1 MSGAPPHRARPHS
14 GGGGK
19 RGRDGD
25 DGRPRRPPDK
35 TKPIDK
41 LTKVDLEEGGRLRVI
56 YYALIAMGTLGT
68 PPRGQLLT
76 VTKNR
81 KPLHERTQAV
91 ATWLDGLE
99 RCPSFAKSELSQAF
113 VHVVRAVRAS
123 GLYDHFVD
131 TLVEHLTD
139 RALGDDA
146 GPTPVEDPFG
156 ELSE

>member
-1 MSGAPPHRARPHS
+1 MSGAHPHRARPC
-14 GGGGK
+14 GGGK
-19 RGRDGD
+19 RRRDGD
-25 DGRPRRPPDK
+25 DGRQRRAQDQS
-35 TKPIDK
+35 KPIDK
-41 LTKVDLEEGGRLRVI
+41 LTKGDLAEGGRLRVV
-56 YYALIAMGTLGT
+56 YYAHLSMGTIGT

-76 VTKNR
+76 VTNNR
-81 KPLHERTQAV
+81 KPLHERTQV
-91 ATWLDGLE
+91 VTTWLDGLE
-99 RCPSFAKSELSQAF
+99 RSPSFVKSELSEAF